1 MSMTNVES
9 QLIAPPVTSIPHI
22 GVAFLHEEFPCG
34 GAERVTIDIAN
45 FLSEHGCRAYVFT
58 ADFHEDYLPPHLPR
72 NYQVITLPE
81 RHLTRSKADADFIVK
96 TIRERGIT
104 HFVSFRYLN
113 HAAYIKAQTGCK
125 YIFTWHNVPL
135 WEPQFIEKNKMRKRK
150 SLLGKLKWAF
160 YYRPLIKGFH
170 FWERKYVRRYR
181 EILDMADA
189 CTVLCEEYKEETL
202 RKISS
207 ADPAHSRKIHVIPNA
222 ERSGKPLCLEK
233 EHTIL
238 YIGRLTYEDKRA
250 DRLIDI
256 WERVCADMPDWHLYI
271 VGDGNTRPLMEA
283 KAQHLPRV
291 HFEGQQS
298 DVKPYLDRASI
309 LCLVSE
315 MESWGLCLTEAQA
328 NGVIPIAFDCSA
340 GVRHILSPSGE
351 NGFLVPNG
359 DLDAFAET
367 LKGIMSA
374 PLDRISRLRANVLL
388 KSEQYSMQRIGA
400 LWKNLLDH
408 TI

>member
-1 MSMTNVES
+1 MTNAENR
-9 QLIAPPVTSIPHI
+9 LIAPPVTTIPRTGI
-22 GVAFLHEEFPCG
+22 AFLHEDFPCG

-45 FLSEHGCRAYVFT
+45 FLANHNCRVYVLT
-58 ADFHEDYLPPHLPR
+58 ANFQENRLPPQLPR
-72 NYQVITLPE
+72 RYEVITLPE
-81 RHLTRSKADADFIVK
+81 RHLTRSKTDADFIVQ
-96 TIRERGIT
+96 TIKERGIT
-104 HFVSFRYLN
+104 HFVSSRYLN

-125 YIFTWHNVPL
+125 YIFTWHNIPM
-135 WEPQFIEKNKMRKRK
+135 WEPLFIERNKKK
-150 SLLGKLKWAF
+150 KSASLLGWFKWAF

-222 ERSGKPLCLEK
+222 ELSGKPLCLEK
-233 EHTIL
+233 EHAIL

-256 WERVCADMPDWHLYI
+256 WEKVCADMLDWHLYI
-271 VGDGNTRPLMEA
+271 VGDGNARPLMEA

-359 DLDAFAET
+359 DLDAYCET
-367 LKGIMSA
+367 LVKLANAA
-374 PLDRISRLRANVLL
+374 PEEISRLRRNVME
-388 KSEQYSMQRIGA
+388 KSKMYSIENVGR
-400 LWKNLLDH
+400 LWLNM
-408 TI
+408 ISEI

>member
-1 MSMTNVES
+1 MTNAENR
-9 QLIAPPVTSIPHI
+9 LIAPPVTTIPRTGI
-22 GVAFLHEEFPCG
+22 AFLHEDFPCG

-45 FLSEHGCRAYVFT
+45 FLANHNCRVYVLT
-58 ADFHEDYLPPHLPR
+58 ANFQENRLPPQLPR
-72 NYQVITLPE
+72 RYEVITLPG
-81 RHLTRSKADADFIVK
+81 RHLTRSKTDADFIVQ
-96 TIRERGIT
+96 TIKERGIT
-104 HFVSFRYLN
+104 HFVSSRYLN

-125 YIFTWHNVPL
+125 YIFTWHNIPM
-135 WEPQFIEKNKMRKRK
+135 WEPLFIERNKKK
-150 SLLGKLKWAF
+150 KSSSLLGRFKWAF

-170 FWERKYVRRYR
+170 FWERKYVRRYH
-181 EILDMADA
+181 EILDVADA

-207 ADPAHSRKIHVIPNA
+207 AAPAHSRKIHVIPNA
-222 ERSGKPLCLEK
+222 ERNGKPLCLEK
-233 EHTIL
+233 EHAIL

-256 WERVCADMPDWHLYI
+256 WEKVCADMLDWHLYI
-271 VGDGNTRPLMEA
+271 VGDGNARPLMEA

-328 NGVIPIAFDCSA
+328 NGVVPIAFDCSA
-340 GVRHILSPSGE
+340 GVRYILSPSGE
-351 NGFLVPNG
+351 NGFLIPNG
-359 DLDAFAET
+359 DILAFCEALVSLACRSPED
-367 LKGIMSA
+367 MN
-374 PLDRISRLRANVLL
+374 RLRRNVME
-388 KSEQYSMQRIGA
+388 KSKMYSIENVGR
-400 LWKNLLDH
+400 LWLNM
-408 TI
+408 ISEI

>member
-1 MSMTNVES
+1 MTNAENR
-9 QLIAPPVTSIPHI
+9 LIAPPVTTIPRTGI
-22 GVAFLHEEFPCG
+22 AFLHEDFPCG

-45 FLSEHGCRAYVFT
+45 FLANHNCRVYVLT
-58 ADFHEDYLPPHLPR
+58 ANFQENRLPPQLPR
-72 NYQVITLPE
+72 RYEVITLPE
-81 RHLTRSKADADFIVK
+81 RHLTRSKTDADFIVQ
-96 TIRERGIT
+96 TIKERGIT
-104 HFVSFRYLN
+104 HFVSSRYLN

-125 YIFTWHNVPL
+125 YIFTWHNIPM
-135 WEPQFIEKNKMRKRK
+135 WEPLFIERNKKK
-150 SLLGKLKWAF
+150 KSASLLGWFKWAF
-160 YYRPLIKGFH
+160 YYRPLIKGSH

-222 ERSGKPLCLEK
+222 ELSGKPLCLEK
-233 EHTIL
+233 EHAIL

-256 WERVCADMPDWHLYI
+256 WEKVCADMLDWHLYI
-271 VGDGNTRPLMEA
+271 VGDGNARPLMEA

-359 DLDAFAET
+359 DLDAYCET
-367 LKGIMSA
+367 LVKLANAA
-374 PLDRISRLRANVLL
+374 PEEISRLRRNVME
-388 KSEQYSMQRIGA
+388 KSKMYSIENVGR
-400 LWKNLLDH
+400 LWLNM
-408 TI
+408 ISEI